1 MRKRIILMT
10 VLFACIPLLLMGY
23 KAYQYYD
30 YQGNSYDKNMKFQD
44 DMEKINADLME
55 RNNDLEQMKY
65 SNDEKI
71 GILEL
76 WKKRLEKIK
85 N

>member
-1 MRKRIILMT
+1 MRKKIIFVTIL
-10 VLFACIPLLLMGY
+10 LGCIPLLLMGY
-23 KAYQYYD
+23 SAWQYYD
-30 YQGNSYDKNMKFQD
+30 YQGEIYDKSMKFQD
-44 DMEKINADLME
+44 EIKRIDTDLME
-55 RNNDLEQMKY
+55 RNNDLEQLKY